1 MQKTT
6 VKIIKLIN
14 GDDIVTV
21 LPTGDKQ
28 LPDNGPLIRL
38 DKPLQIKYVPQMTP
52 MGFRDYIAMIRWT
65 NYTSDKI
72 VTIPKDK
79 IMTITNASLE
89 MSNSYGEIVKNY
101 DNLDKPKRDEN
112 YQRKKLTPEE
122 NDKIKLQ
129 VIENRNKIDTILYQS
144 QKMVD
149 ENNDKLSEETKSE
162 LLEKV
167 SQAREALDSDDVDS
181 QEMALKDLESILH
194 KAGSELYADTEAD
207 TEADTNVDKSTN
219 DSDEDIVDAD
229 FEEVL

>member
-38 DKPLQIKYVPQMTP
+38 DKPLQIKYVPQITP

-89 MSNSYGEIVKNY
+89 MSTSYGEIVKNY
-101 DNLDKPKRDEN
+101 DKLDKPKRDEN
-112 YQRKKLTPEE
+112 YHRKEFTADENKKLNEIF
-122 NDKIKLQ
+122 K
-129 VIENRNKIDTILYQS
+129 
-144 QKMVD
+144 
-149 ENNDKLSEETKSE
+149 E
-162 LLEKV
+162 L
-167 SQAREALDSDDVDS
+167 DDVD
-181 QEMALKDLESILH
+181 E
-194 KAGSELYADTEAD
+194 
-207 TEADTNVDKSTN
+207 
-219 DSDEDIVDAD
+219 EDPTIH
-229 FEEVL
+229 

>member
-89 MSNSYGEIVKNY
+89 MSNSYAEIVKNY
-101 DNLDKPKRDEN
+101 DGLDKPRRDEK
-112 YQRKKLTPEE
+112 YT
-122 NDKIKLQ
+122 
-129 VIENRNKIDTILYQS
+129 
-144 QKMVD
+144 QKEFTAD
-149 ENNDKLSEETKSE
+149 ENKKINQIFKE
-162 LLEKV
+162 L
-167 SQAREALDSDDVDS
+167 DDVD
-181 QEMALKDLESILH
+181 E
-194 KAGSELYADTEAD
+194 
-207 TEADTNVDKSTN
+207 
-219 DSDEDIVDAD
+219 EDPTIH
-229 FEEVL
+229 

>member
-1 MQKTT
+1 MKAQ

-21 LPTGDKQ
+21 LPTGEKQ

-65 NYTSDKI
+65 NYTNDKI

-89 MSNSYGEIVKNY
+89 MSTSYGEIVKNY

-112 YQRKKLTPEE
+112 YHRKEFTA
-122 NDKIKLQ
+122 
-129 VIENRNKIDTILYQS
+129 
-144 QKMVD
+144 D
-149 ENNDKLSEETKSE
+149 ENKKINEIFRELDDDEEEPT
-162 LLEKV
+162 
-167 SQAREALDSDDVDS
+167 
-181 QEMALKDLESILH
+181 IH
-194 KAGSELYADTEAD
+194 
-207 TEADTNVDKSTN
+207 
-219 DSDEDIVDAD
+219 
-229 FEEVL
+229 

>member
-65 NYTSDKI
+65 NYTNDKI

-89 MSNSYGEIVKNY
+89 MSKSYDEIVKNY
-101 DNLDKPKRDEN
+101 DGLDKPKRDES
-112 YQRKKLTPEE
+112 YHRKEFTA
-122 NDKIKLQ
+122 
-129 VIENRNKIDTILYQS
+129 
-144 QKMVD
+144 D
-149 ENNDKLSEETKSE
+149 ENKKMNEIFKELDDIDEEDPT
-162 LLEKV
+162 
-167 SQAREALDSDDVDS
+167 
-181 QEMALKDLESILH
+181 IH
-194 KAGSELYADTEAD
+194 
-207 TEADTNVDKSTN
+207 
-219 DSDEDIVDAD
+219 
-229 FEEVL
+229 

>member
-1 MQKTT
+1 MNQT

-65 NYTSDKI
+65 NYTSDKV

-101 DNLDKPKRDEN
+101 DSLDKPKRDEN
-112 YQRKKLTPEE
+112 YHRKEFTA
-122 NDKIKLQ
+122 
-129 VIENRNKIDTILYQS
+129 
-144 QKMVD
+144 D
-149 ENNDKLSEETKSE
+149 ENKKINEIFKELDDDDEEPT
-162 LLEKV
+162 
-167 SQAREALDSDDVDS
+167 
-181 QEMALKDLESILH
+181 LH
-194 KAGSELYADTEAD
+194 
-207 TEADTNVDKSTN
+207 
-219 DSDEDIVDAD
+219 
-229 FEEVL
+229 

>member
-1 MQKTT
+1 MKAQ
-6 VKIIKLIN
+6 VKIIKLVN

-21 LPTGDKQ
+21 LPTGEKQ

-89 MSNSYGEIVKNY
+89 MSTSYGEIVKNY

-112 YQRKKLTPEE
+112 YHRKEFTA
-122 NDKIKLQ
+122 
-129 VIENRNKIDTILYQS
+129 
-144 QKMVD
+144 D
-149 ENNDKLSEETKSE
+149 ENKKINEIFRELDDDEEEPT
-162 LLEKV
+162 
-167 SQAREALDSDDVDS
+167 
-181 QEMALKDLESILH
+181 IH
-194 KAGSELYADTEAD
+194 
-207 TEADTNVDKSTN
+207 
-219 DSDEDIVDAD
+219 
-229 FEEVL
+229 

>member
-1 MQKTT
+1 MKAQ

-14 GDDIVTV
+14 GDDIVAV
-21 LPTGDKQ
+21 LPTGEKQ

-101 DNLDKPKRDEN
+101 DGLDKPKRDEN
-112 YQRKKLTPEE
+112 YHRKEFTA
-122 NDKIKLQ
+122 
-129 VIENRNKIDTILYQS
+129 
-144 QKMVD
+144 D
-149 ENNDKLSEETKSE
+149 ENKKMNEIFRELDDIDEEDPT
-162 LLEKV
+162 
-167 SQAREALDSDDVDS
+167 
-181 QEMALKDLESILH
+181 IH
-194 KAGSELYADTEAD
+194 
-207 TEADTNVDKSTN
+207 
-219 DSDEDIVDAD
+219 
-229 FEEVL
+229 

>member
-1 MQKTT
+1 MKAQ

-79 IMTITNASLE
+79 IMTITNASIE
-89 MSNSYGEIVKNY
+89 MSTSYGEIVKNY

-112 YQRKKLTPEE
+112 YHRKEFTA
-122 NDKIKLQ
+122 
-129 VIENRNKIDTILYQS
+129 
-144 QKMVD
+144 D
-149 ENNDKLSEETKSE
+149 ENKKINEIFRELDDDEEEPT
-162 LLEKV
+162 
-167 SQAREALDSDDVDS
+167 
-181 QEMALKDLESILH
+181 IH
-194 KAGSELYADTEAD
+194 
-207 TEADTNVDKSTN
+207 
-219 DSDEDIVDAD
+219 
-229 FEEVL
+229 

>member
-1 MQKTT
+1 MKAQ

-21 LPTGDKQ
+21 LPTGEHQ

-89 MSNSYGEIVKNY
+89 MSNSYAEIVKNY
-101 DNLDKPKRDEN
+101 DGLDKPKRDEN
-112 YQRKKLTPEE
+112 YHRKEFTA
-122 NDKIKLQ
+122 
-129 VIENRNKIDTILYQS
+129 
-144 QKMVD
+144 D
-149 ENNDKLSEETKSE
+149 ENKKMNEIFKELDDEE
-162 LLEKV
+162 
-167 SQAREALDSDDVDS
+167 
-181 QEMALKDLESILH
+181 
-194 KAGSELYADTEAD
+194 
-207 TEADTNVDKSTN
+207 
-219 DSDEDIVDAD
+219 
-229 FEEVL
+229 EEPTIH

>member
-1 MQKTT
+1 MNQT

-52 MGFRDYIAMIRWT
+52 LGFRDYIAMIRWT
-65 NYTSDKI
+65 NYTSDKV

-101 DNLDKPKRDEN
+101 DTLDKPKRDEN
-112 YQRKKLTPEE
+112 YHRKEFTA
-122 NDKIKLQ
+122 
-129 VIENRNKIDTILYQS
+129 
-144 QKMVD
+144 D
-149 ENNDKLSEETKSE
+149 ENKKINEIFRE
-162 LLEKV
+162 L
-167 SQAREALDSDDVDS
+167 DDVD
-181 QEMALKDLESILH
+181 E
-194 KAGSELYADTEAD
+194 
-207 TEADTNVDKSTN
+207 
-219 DSDEDIVDAD
+219 EDPTIH
-229 FEEVL
+229 

>member
-1 MQKTT
+1 MKAQ

-21 LPTGDKQ
+21 LPTGEKQ

-65 NYTSDKI
+65 NYTNDKI

-112 YQRKKLTPEE
+112 YHRKEFTA
-122 NDKIKLQ
+122 
-129 VIENRNKIDTILYQS
+129 
-144 QKMVD
+144 D
-149 ENNDKLSEETKSE
+149 ENKKINEIFRELDDDEEEPT
-162 LLEKV
+162 
-167 SQAREALDSDDVDS
+167 
-181 QEMALKDLESILH
+181 IH
-194 KAGSELYADTEAD
+194 
-207 TEADTNVDKSTN
+207 
-219 DSDEDIVDAD
+219 
-229 FEEVL
+229 